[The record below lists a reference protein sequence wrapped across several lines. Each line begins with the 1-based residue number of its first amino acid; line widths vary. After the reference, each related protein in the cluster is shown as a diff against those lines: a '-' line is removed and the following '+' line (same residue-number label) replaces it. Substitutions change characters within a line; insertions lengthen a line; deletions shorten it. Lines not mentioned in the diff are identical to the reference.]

1 MNGPMKDLPWGLQ
14 CTRCMCHGCCEHRRV
29 NWMAWHQGGVLAL
42 TYLAYTCYHLT
53 RKPISVVKNVLS
65 LNCSNLP
72 VPADIFVNASNRD
85 TWCDWAPFDTEDA
98 PALLGM
104 LDSAF
109 LFAYAVAMFLS
120 GFIAE
125 RVNLR
130 YFLSIGML
138 MSGISCYLFGIAK
151 PYNIHNLWYF
161 IFVQALGGIFQTS
174 GWPGVVTVVGNWF
187 GKGKRGLIFGI
198 WNSHTSLGNIL
209 GSLIAAAYVESDW
222 SLSFIVPGVIMG
234 LIGFVIFLFLIP
246 NPIDIGY
253 SSSASLGYRKIDIT
267 NSSDDDSADVGY
279 ESRSVNEDI
288 VTNERSET
296 SPMLSGHRR
305 DHNISNNS
313 AIDFIGAIKI
323 PGVIEY
329 SLSLFFAKLVSYT
342 FLYWLPLYIAATT
355 TYNATLSADL
365 STLFDVG
372 GIIGAIAAGIISDY
386 SGMSALTCA
395 AMFGLAFPAL
405 FVYDSIGNISLGV
418 NIVLLLIGGLLVNGP
433 YALITTA
440 VSTELGTH
448 PSLGE
453 NSKALA
459 TVTAIIDG
467 TGSIGAAVG
476 PLLAGLVSRWGGW
489 HNVFYMLMCA
499 DLFALLV
506 SLLCLFIDI
515 KICNK
520 ILHTNNVHTVLLFQL
535 LSRLVYRD
543 IRLYV
548 QRRRVIQM

>member
-1 MNGPMKDLPWGLQ
+1 MSGSGRDLPWGLQ
-14 CTRCMCHGCCEHRRV
+14 CARCICNGSCDHRRV
-29 NWMAWHQGGVLAL
+29 NWMAWHQGSILAL

-65 LNCSNLP
+65 LNCSSLP
-72 VPADIFVNASNRD
+72 IPPDIIVNDTNRD
-85 TWCDWAPFDTEDA
+85 TWCDWAPFDTKA
-98 PALLGM
+98 ATTLLGT

-109 LFAYAVAMFLS
+109 LFAYAAAMFFS

-138 MSGISCYLFGIAK
+138 ASGISCYLFGIAK

-187 GKGKRGLIFGI
+187 GRGKRGLIFGI
-198 WNSHTSLGNIL
+198 WNSHTSIGNIL
-209 GSLIAAAYVESDW
+209 GSLIAAAYVGSDW

-234 LIGFVIFLFLIP
+234 AMGFIIFLFLIP
-246 NPIDIGY
+246 SPVDIGY
-253 SSSASLGYRKIDIT
+253 GPPATLAYRKIDVG
-267 NSSDDDSADVGY
+267 NSSDDDTTDVGY
-279 ESRSVNEDI
+279 ESRSIND
-288 VTNERSET
+288 VTASGRSET
-296 SPMLSGHRR
+296 SPMLSGPRNSQDIPR
-305 DHNISNNS
+305 NN
-313 AIDFIGAIKI
+313 AIGFIGALKI

-342 FLYWLPLYIAATT
+342 FLFWLPRYIKART
-355 TYNATLSADL
+355 TYNATQSANL
-365 STLFDVG
+365 STVFDVG
-372 GIIGAIAAGIISDY
+372 GIVGAIAAGVLSDY

-395 AMFGLAFPAL
+395 AMLGLAFPAL
-405 FVYDSIGNISLGV
+405 YMYDYFVNTGLTV
-418 NIVLLLIGGLLVNGP
+418 NIILLLVGGLLVNGP

-440 VSTELGTH
+440 VSAELGTH
-448 PSLGE
+448 SSLGE

-489 HNVFYMLMCA
+489 HHVFYMLMCA
-499 DLFALLV
+499 DLLALL
-506 SLLCLFIDI
+506 
-515 KICNK
+515 
-520 ILHTNNVHTVLLFQL
+520 L
-535 LSRLVYRD
+535 LSRLVFKD
-543 IRLYV
+543 IKLFI
-548 QRRRVIQM
+548 QRRRVIQI